1 MKIVRMNVK
10 IRLEGKRMW
19 ALPILSKHSSKFDRF
34 PFYKLKPARHSKMKL
49 FIIFKSKEDTETR
62 KVLAREFK

>member
-1 MKIVRMNVK
+1 
-10 IRLEGKRMW
+10 MW
-19 ALPILSKHSSKFDRF
+19 ALLILSKHSSKFDSF

-62 KVLAREFK
+62 KGLAREFK